1 MSWFAFVPHIVAYLL
16 ALWLGS
22 FLLARDP
29 SRPTLRNAGLG
40 LVVYAA
46 ALAGLLV
53 SDVLADSDAADRV
66 HQLTQPLLFL
76 PSILWAGT
84 LVHLLPFDAPY
95 RRVIATWWRFG
106 LPVLI
111 VGFVW
116 IGAGTEWIFAA
127 DGSIKGTGYLIAGAI
142 AIAPLLE
149 ALLLIGFGFLRA
161 GKRLPI
167 AVLGVGLL
175 LVALSTSLLMVPA
188 DLVPRAIVQL
198 AIGFDLLLLGLTVAA
213 LDAFSEGEAWLPELL
228 RSLAGS
234 AVAVV
239 AFVGPIVVTM
249 AFGTGLDAVMAAL
262 VLLVGASAVL
272 SQTFGGRVQA
282 ALDDLAYRP
291 FPRIR
296 KAQSELRTAALAEVR
311 VADVLDH
318 ATMDE
323 DEFARLTRVALSH
336 LGNLPKL
343 AASPLTRFVLV
354 DQELD
359 TLERAAVLRRLL
371 AESVDRLRPPNV
383 PAGTFHNGEHSRHF
397 NALFYPYVVG
407 LRPYSRRATNNGLT
421 ADARSALAW
430 FQVNVPERT
439 LYNWQSSA
447 AKLVAKDLLERAG
460 EK

>member
-29 SRPTLRNAGLG
+29 SRAGLRNTGIGL
-40 LVVYAA
+40 LVYCV

-53 SDVLADSDAADRV
+53 SELIADSDTADTLR
-66 HQLTQPLLFL
+66 QFTQPLLFL

-84 LVHLLPFDAPY
+84 LVHLMPADAPY
-95 RRVIATWWRFG
+95 RREIATGWRVC

-116 IGAGTEWIFAA
+116 IGAGTDWIFTA
-127 DGSIKGTGYLIAGAI
+127 DGSIEGSGYLIAGAI
-142 AIAPLLE
+142 AVLPLVE
-149 ALLLIGFGFLRA
+149 AMLLIGFGFLRA
-161 GKRLPI
+161 GRRLPMRFLL
-167 AVLGVGLL
+167 AGLL
-175 LVALSTSLLMVPA
+175 FVALSTGLLMAPA
-188 DLVPRAIVQL
+188 DVLPRALVHL
-198 AIGFDLLLLGLTVAA
+198 TIGTDLLLLGLTVAV

-239 AFVGPIVVTM
+239 LFVGPIVATM
-249 AFGTGLDAVMAAL
+249 AIGTGLDAVMAAL
-262 VLLVGASAVL
+262 VLIVGASAVL
-272 SQTFGGRVQA
+272 SQTFGGRVQSV
-282 ALDDLAYRP
+282 LDDLAYRP

-296 KAQSELRTAALAEVR
+296 RAQSGLRTAALAEVR
-311 VADVLDH
+311 MADVLDH
-318 ATMDE
+318 ATIDD
-323 DEFARLTRVALSH
+323 DEFARHTRVALSH

-343 AASPLTRFVLV
+343 AASPLTRFALV

-359 TLERAAVLRRLL
+359 TLERAAVLRTLL

-383 PAGTFHNGEHSRHF
+383 PAGTFHSGEHSRHF
-397 NALFYPYVVG
+397 NALYYPYVVG
-407 LRPYSRRATNNGLT
+407 LRPYSRRATNNGLSP
-421 ADARSALAW
+421 DARSALEW
-430 FQVNVPERT
+430 FQVNVPERS

-447 AKLVAKDLLERAG
+447 AKLVAKDLLERANG
-460 EK
+460 K